1 MLTIIMLIILALSM
15 FLFSV
20 IVSSDIPITGTFTP
34 QETSFNVYSPF
45 PVDEST
51 GVDRPPTNLSASI
64 NGTDITVYFS
74 WVNITPSI
82 NVTEELYNWTGQ
94 TNNRTNITWL
104 WSTEWTWGNT
114 EYIWFVNATNG
125 TDWKNETYTYTTKG
139 SRYDVS
145 NTGDVV
151 FDDAIDVWD
160 NRVGTKPYK
169 GIYDVDHSG
178 DVTFDDAVDVWD
190 HRT

>member
-51 GVDRPPTNLSASI
+51 GVNRPPVNLSASI

-104 WSTEWTWGNT
+104 WSTEWTRGNT